1 MHEKQKGKLT
11 YFTKMRITLAKLC
24 KKGVSSAY

>member
-24 KKGVSSAY
+24 KKGVYFVY